1 LQQQPPYFMCPQHW
15 RRNDLALGI
24 DHSPPPLEPGWEE
37 LQQQQQQQRQDHVDL
52 MAELQEEFEQ
62 AMKGAY
68 LPGRCWN
75 GWHSFYVYVCGP
87 GCIERCVCVC
97 VCVCVGECL
106 HGSGACLLCLC
117 LCVCVCVCM
126 CVYVCVFAF
135 ENNAPGLF
143 SSRFGQKFGFASFH
157 ACL

>member
-1 LQQQPPYFMCPQHW
+1 MDGIRFMCMFVDQG
-15 RRNDLALGI
+15 AL
-24 DHSPPPLEPGWEE
+24 
-37 LQQQQQQQRQDHVDL
+37 
-52 MAELQEEFEQ
+52 
-62 AMKGAY
+62 KG
-68 LPGRCWN
+68 
-75 GWHSFYVYVCGP
+75 
-87 GCIERCVCVC
+87 VCVC